1 MPEDQD
7 QDLGREARDRE
18 GQDGDT
24 LGTGRE
30 GSVMGRS
37 AGEVG
42 RAYGRPGGLLHLP
55 SGLYIQ
61 YCTLYGVMAM
71 MKFWVLKERQV
82 L

>member
-37 AGEVG
+37 AREVG

-71 MKFWVLKERQV
+71 LKFWVLKER
-82 L
+82 